1 MSDRPALA
9 YGPRLRRSP
18 YFEATRRWGV
28 AAWTT
33 YNHMLM
39 PAHYGDPEGEYRA
52 LVNDVTLWDVAAQRQ
67 VEVTGPDAR
76 AFLEYLTPRDLEG
89 LTPGRGR
96 YVILCDE
103 QGGVVNDPVL
113 FCLSETQ
120 FWLSAADS
128 DILLWIKGASL
139 GAGFDV
145 AVREAAAWPLQL
157 QGPRAPEVL
166 QAVLGPDIAGLRYF
180 HLKECEIAG
189 IPVVVSRTGWSAER
203 GYEIFLRDASLGD
216 RLWELLMEAGSPFG
230 IQPAAPNQ
238 ARRIEAGLLSWGAD
252 MDLTVS
258 PYELNMDRLVNLE
271 KPGPFIG
278 RQALERLVH
287 LRTQRRLIGARI
299 EGAPIRYNPE
309 AWSISRDGRR
319 IGWLT
324 SVAWSPALETNVGL
338 ALVERG
344 QAINTAAEP
353 AIVASS
359 DGHRAIRFEDLPL
372 VPSRARD

>member
-1 MSDRPALA
+1 MTDRPALA

-39 PAHYGDPEGEYRA
+39 PAHFGDPEGEYRA

-76 AFLEYLTPRDLEG
+76 AFLEYLTPRDLRG
-89 LTPGRGR
+89 LKPGRGR

-145 AVREAAAWPLQL
+145 AVREPDAWPLQL
-157 QGPRAPEVL
+157 QGPRAPDVL
-166 QAVLGPDIAGLRYF
+166 RSLVGDAVDGLGYF
-180 HLKECEIAG
+180 HLWEMEIDG

-203 GYEIFLRDASLGD
+203 GYEVFLRDAARGD
-216 RLWELLMEAGSPFG
+216 RLWELLMEAGASFG

-258 PYELNMDRLVNLE
+258 PFELNMDRLVNLE

-278 RQALERLVH
+278 RQALERLIH
-287 LRTQRRLIGARI
+287 MPTPRRLTGAVI

-309 AWSISRDGRR
+309 AWPISCDGRR

-324 SVAWSPALETNVGL
+324 SVAWSPFLETNVGL
-338 ALVERG
+338 ALVERE
-344 QAINTAAEP
+344 AAEAMP
-353 AIVASS
+353 DDLVVVGAD
-359 DGHRAIRFEDLPL
+359 DGHRGIGFQDLPF
-372 VPSRARD
+372 VPSRARG